1 MNLERVAAVV
11 SKEWREILR
20 DRLFFVLAFVQP
32 TFVMLLLCYGL
43 SFDVENLP
51 LAVVDHDGT
60 RTSRD
65 YASRFVDSRYFDF
78 KGYAPGERVLDH
90 LLIDNEIR
98 VAIIVPERFEAE
110 LVAGRPASVQTLIDG
125 TFPYRAQAI
134 KQYVIAINEAF
145 STELLIDHLA
155 RTRGLT
161 REEARQLVEPVALEV
176 RYLYNQSM
184 KSIWSIA
191 PKVMMVVLL
200 VYPAFLTALGIVREK
215 ESGAIY
221 NIYASSVTRAEFLVG
236 KLLPYAAI
244 AAVNAAILWLLAVLF
259 FGAPFKGDPL
269 FFAAASILYVTC
281 STGIGLLVSL
291 VVRTQ
296 AAAMT
301 VTNVGTMIAATLYS
315 GLIVPVESL
324 SESAKVV
331 AHLLPSVY
339 YADIVTGAFLKG
351 MGAAA
356 LWLDALALV
365 VYATIL
371 RVVGYA
377 LFTKRPRS

>member
-259 FGAPFKGDPL
+259 FGAPFKGDPV

>member
-1 MNLERVAAVV
+1 MNLQRVAAVV

-161 REEARQLVEPVALEV
+161 REEARHLVEPVALEV